1 MNGTAI
7 APPGIRPSLYQRR
20 VLEFV
25 RSGTGNAVV
34 RATAGA
40 GKTTT
45 LVQVAEALPRDLRA
59 CFLAYGKDASLELA
73 NRLPK
78 HVPAKTTHSLGWTIL
93 KDALAPRGV
102 KLKLD
107 NRKYTGLQREAL
119 ATLPPTEGTAYDQDV
134 VREYL
139 AKLVNFARLNFTD
152 TKDPSAVRALA
163 VRYNLIPPDDLELE
177 TELHEQLRA
186 VLRAG
191 VRAALE
197 TGVIDYTDMLYVP
210 QVLQLPTPEY
220 DFVCVDEAQDYSP
233 VALNFTMRL
242 VNPEHGGRLLFVGDP
257 RQSIFGFAGA
267 DTDALDRI
275 VTRAQATVLPL
286 SISYRCPRSHVELT
300 RRIAPEMEAR
310 PDAPEGKI
318 YWIRDAALPKWVREG
333 DLVLCRQNAP
343 LIGTCLRLVR
353 EGKRAFVR
361 GRELAGQLTTMSRT
375 AFVKGFHQ
383 WEEALEAFE
392 HAEIERVQKSLGG
405 RPQEGAVLA
414 GRLDLID
421 GLRFLVK
428 DLSRDRVPSQ
438 ATLEERIARTFN
450 EDETAGV
457 VLSTV
462 HRAKGREAN
471 RVLILYP
478 ELMPGAYAKTPEA
491 IRGEECVQFVALT
504 RSRRDLVFVE
514 APPREDSSPHGFAIQ
529 EV

>member
-1 MNGTAI
+1 M
-7 APPGIRPSLYQRR
+7 
-20 VLEFV
+20 

-59 CFLAYGKDASLELA
+59 CFLAYGKDASRELE
-73 NRLPK
+73 NRLPT
-78 HVPAKTTHSLGWTIL
+78 HVAAKTTHSLGWSVL
-93 KDALAPRGV
+93 QDALGRRRV
-102 KLKLD
+102 KLQLD
-107 NRKYTGLQREAL
+107 NRKYTVLQRDAL
-119 ATLPPTEGTAYDQDV
+119 ATIPPSEGTASRNEAEV
-134 VREYL
+134 AKEYL
-139 AKLVNFARLNFTD
+139 AKLVNYTRLNFTD
-152 TKDPSAVRALA
+152 TKDPSDVRALA
-163 VRYNLIPPDDLELE
+163 VRYNLTPPDDLELE
-177 TELHEQLRA
+177 TELHEQLRS

-191 VRAALE
+191 VQAALH
-197 TGVIDYTDMLYVP
+197 TGVIDYTDMLYIP
-210 QVLQLPTPEY
+210 EVLQLPVPEY

-242 VNPEHGGRLLFVGDP
+242 VKPDHGGRLVFVGDP

-275 VTRAQATVLPL
+275 VTRANATVLPL
-286 SISYRCPRSHVELT
+286 SISYRSPRIHVELA
-300 RRIAPEMEAR
+300 RMIAPEMEAR
-310 PDAPEGKI
+310 PDAPDGNI
-318 YWIRDAALPKWVREG
+318 YWIRDATLPKWVREG
-333 DLVLCRQNAP
+333 DLILCRQNAP

-361 GRELAGQLTTMSRT
+361 GRELAGQLTAMSHA
-375 AFVKGFHQ
+375 AFGRGFHQ

-392 HAEIERVQKSLGG
+392 HAEIQRVHKSLGG
-405 RPQEGAVLA
+405 RPQEGTVLA
-414 GRLDLID
+414 ERLDLIE
-421 GLRFLVK
+421 GLRFLTK
-428 DLSRDRVPSQ
+428 DLSRDQTPTLV
-438 ATLEERIARTFN
+438 TLEERIALTFK
-450 EDETAGV
+450 EDESAGV

-504 RSRRDLVFVE
+504 RSRRDLIFVE
-514 APPREDSSPHGFAIQ
+514 APPREPPSPHGLAIQ